1 MKLSITDMLPL
12 VAALSVAFIIP
23 DQEVMSQIAIEGSR
37 KASVFEKLPTK
48 DQVIK
53 QLKSAVEKIT
63 EPSKN
68 AIDQA
73 VELAADASRGFGQ
86 KIGAE
91 SFDTEAWLEPEYNTN
106 DQDHGG
112 PPSHEPHHGPPH
124 DRPPH
129 HRLPHH
135 GHHGHGHGKP
145 NLTIYQL
152 ISKSEYTTKLASII
166 DEYPDIV
173 TLLNGTNTN
182 YTFFAPIDR
191 AFEHIPKDA
200 SKEAIKKFLLYHV
213 SPNFYPAGRVLVSHT
228 VPTAYIEET
237 LGNQPQRLS
246 LNIGLRGLTVN
257 FYSRIIAID
266 IVSYLTGFLMIVLT
280 HDSSGPTVSFTQ

>member
-1 MKLSITDMLPL
+1 MKFTITNLLPL
-12 VAALSVAFIIP
+12 AAILSVAFIIP

-37 KASVFEKLPTK
+37 KPVFEKQPTK
-48 DQVIK
+48 DQVITE
-53 QLKSAVEKIT
+53 LKSAVEKIT

-73 VELAADASRGFGQ
+73 VELAADPSHQFGQ
-86 KIGAE
+86 KIGPE
-91 SFDTEAWLEPEYNTN
+91 GFDAEAWLEPEYNNN
-106 DQDHGG
+106 DQDHRG
-112 PPSHEPHHGPPH
+112 PPWRGPRHGPPHHGP
-124 DRPPH
+124 
-129 HRLPHH
+129 PHH
-135 GHHGHGHGKP
+135 GHHGHGHAKP

-200 SKEAIKKFLLYHV
+200 SKEDIKKFLLYHV
-213 SPNFYPAGRVLVSHT
+213 SPDFYPAGRVLVSHT
-228 VPTAYIEET
+228 IPTAHSEET

-257 FYSRIIAID
+257 FYSRIIATN
-266 IVSYLTGFLMIVLT
+266 IVSYLTTILMI
-280 HDSSGPTVSFTQ
+280 

>member
-1 MKLSITDMLPL
+1 MKLTVANLLPL
-12 VAALSVAFIIP
+12 AAATLCVAFIIP

-37 KASVFEKLPTK
+37 KQVFEKLPTK

-53 QLKSAVEKIT
+53 ELKSAVEKIT

-73 VELAADASRGFGQ
+73 VELATDTSREFGQ

-91 SFDTEAWLEPEYNTN
+91 GFDAEAWLEPEYNAN
-106 DQDHGG
+106 DQDHKG
-112 PPSHEPHHGPPH
+112 PPWRGPRHGPPHHGPPH
-124 DRPPH
+124 HGP
-129 HRLPHH
+129 PHH
-135 GHHGHGHGKP
+135 GHHGHDHGKP

-166 DEYPDIV
+166 NEFPDIV

-200 SKEAIKKFLLYHV
+200 SKEDIKKFLLYHV
-213 SPNFYPAGRVLVSHT
+213 SPDFYPAGRVLVSHT
-228 VPTAYIEET
+228 IPTAHNEET

-266 IVSYLTGFLMIVLT
+266 IVS
-280 HDSSGPTVSFTQ
+280 

>member
-1 MKLSITDMLPL
+1 MKLTITNLLPL
-12 VAALSVAFIIP
+12 AAALSVAFIIP
-23 DQEVMSQIAIEGSR
+23 DQEVMSQIAIEGPR

-53 QLKSAVEKIT
+53 ELKSAVEKIT
-63 EPSKN
+63 ESSKN

-73 VELAADASRGFGQ
+73 VELAADTSREFGQ

-91 SFDTEAWLEPEYNTN
+91 GFDAEAWLEPEYNSN
-106 DQDHGG
+106 GQDHRG
-112 PPSHEPHHGPPH
+112 PPWRGPPEHGPHHGPPRH
-124 DRPPH
+124 GPPH
-129 HRLPHH
+129 HGRPH
-135 GHHGHGHGKP
+135 HGHGKP

-182 YTFFAPIDR
+182 YTFFVPIDR

-200 SKEAIKKFLLYHV
+200 SKEDIKKFLLYHV
-213 SPNFYPAGRVLVSHT
+213 SPDFYPAGRVLVSHT
-228 VPTAYIEET
+228 IPTAYNEKT

-266 IVSYLTGFLMIVLT
+266 IVSYLTGLLMI
-280 HDSSGPTVSFTQ
+280 

>member
-1 MKLSITDMLPL
+1 MKLTITSFLSL
-12 VAALSVAFIIP
+12 AAALSVAFIIP
-23 DQEVMSQIAIEGSR
+23 DQGVMSQIAIEGSSED
-37 KASVFEKLPTK
+37 SVFEKIPTK

-53 QLKSAVEKIT
+53 ELKVAVEKIA
-63 EPSKN
+63 EASKN

-73 VELAADASRGFGQ
+73 IELAADSREFGQ

-91 SFDTEAWLEPEYNTN
+91 WFDAEAWLEPEYNSN
-106 DQDHGG
+106 DHDHRG
-112 PPSHEPHHGPPH
+112 PPRHGPHHGPPH
-124 DRPPH
+124 
-129 HRLPHH
+129 
-135 GHHGHGHGKP
+135 HGHGKP
-145 NLTIYQL
+145 NLTVYQL
-152 ISKSEYTTKLASII
+152 ISRSEYTTKLASII

-182 YTFFAPIDR
+182 YTVFAPIDR

-200 SKEAIKKFLLYHV
+200 SKEDIKKFLLYHV
-213 SPNFYPAGRVLVSHT
+213 SPDFYPAGRVLVSHT
-228 VPTAYIEET
+228 IPTAYNEEA

-266 IVSYLTGFLMIVLT
+266 IVSYLTGLLMIDLI
-280 HDSSGPTVSFTQ
+280 G

>member
-1 MKLSITDMLPL
+1 MKLTITNLLPL
-12 VAALSVAFIIP
+12 AAALSVAFIIP
-23 DQEVMSQIAIEGSR
+23 DQEVMSQIAIEGR
-37 KASVFEKLPTK
+37 TASVFEKLPTK

-53 QLKSAVEKIT
+53 ELKSAVEKIT
-63 EPSKN
+63 ESSKN

-73 VELAADASRGFGQ
+73 VELAADTSREFGQ

-91 SFDTEAWLEPEYNTN
+91 GFDAEAWLESEYNSN
-106 DQDHGG
+106 DQDHRG
-112 PPSHEPHHGPPH
+112 PPWHGPPEHGPHHGPPRH
-124 DRPPH
+124 GPPRHGPPH
-129 HRLPHH
+129 HWPPH
-135 GHHGHGHGKP
+135 HGHGKP

-182 YTFFAPIDR
+182 YTVFVPIDR

-200 SKEAIKKFLLYHV
+200 SKEDIKKFLLYHV
-213 SPNFYPAGRVLVSHT
+213 SPDFYPAGRVLVSHT
-228 VPTAYIEET
+228 IPTAYNEET

-266 IVSYLTGFLMIVLT
+266 IVSYLTSLLMI
-280 HDSSGPTVSFTQ
+280 